1 MDIFFQVFEVP
12 NSDTGSALGCQRS
25 LWKDSVI

>member
-1 MDIFFQVFEVP
+1 MEIIFQVFAIP
-12 NSDTGSALGCQRS
+12 NPHSDSALGCQRS